1 MTGNEQQAMSMA
13 ELFAG
18 TGVAF
23 DDAAIR
29 NLRVVDITTDS
40 RRAVAG
46 GMFVAHVGR
55 SSHGLDFV
63 ADAIDAGVAIVA
75 WEPDGNV
82 AQPDLPPEIA
92 GVAIPGLSDLLG
104 GLADRFFGCPSAKL
118 AVTGV
123 TGTNGKSTT
132 AYIVAQ
138 ALSSL
143 GQTSGYMGT
152 LGFGVGKRLEPS
164 ALTTPGCVEVHRR
177 LREMADVGAR
187 HVVMEV
193 SSHALDQ
200 ERVAGVRFETAALT
214 NISRDHLD
222 YHGDMRRYAEAKA
235 RLFVGT
241 GVRTA
246 VVNVGD
252 AFGQDLAARLGGRA
266 NGIELLS
273 VALVDTD
280 SQPTEDARLI
290 GQLQGARA
298 DGIGVR
304 FSGDFGEAVLRSRL
318 WGTFNAENLVVA
330 AGILLAHGFELG
342 RAVEA
347 LGKCVAP
354 PGRMELIREGDA
366 QPAVVVDF
374 AHTPDA
380 LSKALQA
387 VREHTSGEIWCVF
400 GCGGD
405 RDRGKRGEMG
415 AVATDLADHVIVT
428 DDNPRSED
436 PVSIVDDIL
445 AGVSKQAEVIR
456 DRGDAIRHA
465 IRAAGANDA
474 VLIAGKGHESL
485 QVVGNESRDFSDA
498 RAARDALG
506 RVA

>member
-1 MTGNEQQAMSMA
+1 MTGSEQQSMSMA

-23 DDAAIR
+23 DDAAVR
-29 NLRVVDITTDS
+29 NLRVVDITTNS
-40 RRAVAG
+40 GRGVAG
-46 GMFVAHVGR
+46 GMFLACAGQ
-55 SSHGLDFV
+55 SSHGLQYV
-63 ADAIDAGVAIVA
+63 ADAVDAGVAIVA
-75 WEPDGNV
+75 WEPDGSV
-82 AQPDLPPEIA
+82 SQPDLPPGIA
-92 GVAIPGLSDLLG
+92 GVAVPDLSERLG

-138 ALSSL
+138 ALSAL

-152 LGFGVGKRLEPS
+152 LGFGIGQALEPS
-164 ALTTPGCVEVHRR
+164 SLTTPGCVEVHRR
-177 LREMADVGAR
+177 LRKMADAGAR

-200 ERVAGVRFETAALT
+200 QRVAGVRFETAALT
-214 NISRDHLD
+214 NLSRDHLD
-222 YHGDMRRYAEAKA
+222 YHGDMRSYAEAKA

-246 VVNVGD
+246 VVNVSD
-252 AFGQDLAARLGGRA
+252 AFGRDLAERLGGQS
-266 NGIELLS
+266 NVVDLLS
-273 VALVDTD
+273 VALVATD
-280 SQPTEDARLI
+280 SQPTGSARLI

-298 DGIGVR
+298 HGIGVR
-304 FSGDFGEAVLRSRL
+304 FSGDFGEALLRSSL
-318 WGTFNAENLVVA
+318 WGTFNAENLLVA
-330 AGILLAHGFELG
+330 AGILLAHGFELDRVVG
-342 RAVEA
+342 A
-347 LGKCVAP
+347 LTECVAP
-354 PGRMELIREGDA
+354 PGRMELIRNGDSR
-366 QPAVVVDF
+366 PAVIVDF

-387 VREHTSGEIWCVF
+387 VRDHTSGEVWCVF

-405 RDRGKRGEMG
+405 RDHGKRGEMG
-415 AVATDLADHVIVT
+415 AVATDLADHVILT
-428 DDNPRSED
+428 DDNPRNED
-436 PVSIVDDIL
+436 PQSIVDDIL
-445 AGVSKQAEVIR
+445 AGASKQAEVIR

-474 VLIAGKGHESL
+474 VLIAGKGHESAQL
-485 QVVGNESRDFSDA
+485 IRGESREFSDA

>member
-1 MTGNEQQAMSMA
+1 MTGREQRAVSMV

-18 TGVAF
+18 TGVSF
-23 DDAAIR
+23 DDAAVR
-29 NLRVVDITTDS
+29 NLRVVDITTNS
-40 RRAVAG
+40 RHAAAG
-46 GMFVAHVGR
+46 GMFIACAGR
-55 SSHGLDFV
+55 SSHGLDYV
-63 ADAIDAGVAIVA
+63 ADAIDAGVAVVA
-75 WEPDGNV
+75 WEPDDKV
-82 AQPDLPPEIA
+82 AQPDLPAGIA
-92 GVAIPGLSDLLG
+92 GVAIPGLSELLG
-104 GLADRFFGCPSAKL
+104 GIADRYFGCPSARL

-138 ALSSL
+138 ALSAL
-143 GQTSGYMGT
+143 GQASGYMGT
-152 LGFGVGKRLEPS
+152 LGFGVGAQLEPS

-177 LREMADVGAR
+177 LRQMADAGAR

-200 ERVAGVRFETAALT
+200 QRVAGVRFETAALT

-222 YHGDMRRYAEAKA
+222 YHGDMDSYAEAKA

-252 AFGQDLAARLGGRA
+252 AFGRDLAEILGGRSTVT
-266 NGIELLS
+266 ELLS

-280 SQPTEDARLI
+280 SRRAADARLI
-290 GQLQGARA
+290 GRLEGARA
-298 DGIGVR
+298 DGIGVC
-304 FSGDFGEAVLRSRL
+304 FTGDFGDAVLRSPL
-318 WGTFNAENLVVA
+318 WGTFNAENLLVA
-330 AGILLAHGFELG
+330 TGILLAHGFELG
-342 RAVEA
+342 RAVDA
-347 LGKCVAP
+347 LGECVAP

-366 QPAVVVDF
+366 RPVVVVDF

-415 AVATDLADHVIVT
+415 AVATDLADHVILT
-428 DDNPRSED
+428 DDNPRTED
-436 PVSIVDDIL
+436 PQSIVDDIL

-456 DRGDAIRHA
+456 DRGDAICHA

-474 VLIAGKGHESL
+474 VLIAGKGHESV
-485 QVVGNESRDFSDA
+485 QVIGGASRDFSDA